1 MLPEVSVVLSVAA
14 FYAVFSLLAYIAYAV
29 DKKAA
34 IKNRRRISEKSL
46 HLLGVLG
53 GWPGAILAQ
62 QKLRHK
68 TQKTAFQVT
77 FWLTVVVNLVCAGWL
92 SVSLS
97 LI

>member
-1 MLPEVSVVLSVAA
+1 MIPIVA
-14 FYAVFSLLAYIAYAV
+14 FYAVVSVIAYITYAI

-34 IKNRRRISEKSL
+34 IKNRRRVSEKSL
-46 HLLGVLG
+46 HLLGVVG
-53 GWPGAILAQ
+53 GWPGALLAQ
-62 QKLRHK
+62 QQLRHK

-92 SVSLS
+92 TVSLS

>member
-1 MLPEVSVVLSVAA
+1 MIPIVA
-14 FYAVFSLLAYIAYAV
+14 FYAVVSVIAYITYAI

-34 IKNRRRISEKSL
+34 IKNRRRVSEKSL
-46 HLLGVLG
+46 HLLGVVG
-53 GWPGAILAQ
+53 GWPGALLAQ
-62 QKLRHK
+62 QRLRHK

-92 SVSLS
+92 TVSLS

>member
-1 MLPEVSVVLSVAA
+1 MIPIVA
-14 FYAVFSLLAYIAYAV
+14 FYAVVSMLAYIIYAI

-34 IKNRRRISEKSL
+34 INNRRRVSEKTL
-46 HLLGVLG
+46 HLLGVVG
-53 GWPGAILAQ
+53 GWPGAFLAQ
-62 QKLRHK
+62 QRLRHK

-92 SVSLS
+92 AVSLS

>member
-1 MLPEVSVVLSVAA
+1 VIPIVA
-14 FYAVFSLLAYIAYAV
+14 FYAVISVIAYINYAI

-34 IKNRRRISEKSL
+34 INNRRRVSEKSL

-53 GWPGAILAQ
+53 GWPGALLAQ
-62 QKLRHK
+62 QRLRHK

-77 FWLTVVVNLVCAGWL
+77 FWLTVVVNLACAGWL
-92 SVSLS
+92 TVSLN